1 MRAIGLLLA
10 GGLLGAALAVVL
22 VRAGDKLDAGVSLTY
37 RCDQLALEFDARQ
50 SAEAIIEQLLVG
62 ESEARLAEVVAAAG
76 LQMQR
81 YEKSD
86 DVIVV
91 AGQGPST
98 RALEFIL
105 SADGGIDLAPLPG
118 DPPCNHPSPVAS

>member
-62 ESEARLAEVVAAAG
+62 ESEARLAEVVDGVPARG
-76 LQMQR
+76 
-81 YEKSD
+81 
-86 DVIVV
+86 V
-91 AGQGPST
+91 AGGGP
-98 RALEFIL
+98 RALVRAEQV
-105 SADGGIDLAPLPG
+105 SRAAQQAG
-118 DPPCNHPSPVAS
+118 